1 MTRVPASARKS
12 RSKQSGKPGARKG
25 RGWPTDLVSVTEELA
40 LALSMMQATL
50 DSTTDAIVVT
60 DLNGNVRNF
69 NEKYCEMMG
78 VTREQLKKAD
88 VGKLRL
94 KFSQRFK
101 DPEGFVARVMEIYR
115 TKPFQ
120 TFEVFEWKDGTILER
135 YSQIQ
140 LLNKKPVGRVW
151 SFRDVTERKRAEEK
165 VEAAK
170 IAAERANKAKDDFL
184 ALLSHEL
191 RTPLTPALAA
201 ASYLAEHANELPE
214 FREEIVAVLRNVQ
227 LEARLID
234 DLLDVTRIARGKIEL
249 CREIV
254 DAHALVGDALEV
266 GQREMREKQIALTMN
281 LNATDHYVR
290 VDPVRIRQVFWNLMN
305 NAVKFTSSGGRIAIR
320 TLNECNRFIFEISD
334 TGIGIEREKQRDIFK
349 AFEQAERS
357 ITRQF
362 GGLGLGLAIS
372 KTLLDLHGGT
382 INVASEGKDCGAT
395 FRVELEA
402 APAPAVVV
410 ALGNGKKPAVSRNL
424 QVLVVDDHA
433 DTREI
438 LSRLLIRCGHD
449 VAAVDTA
456 RGALDLVNTRSFDAL
471 ISDIGLPDS
480 SGYDLVREVKQRQR
494 VKGIALS
501 GFGTE
506 QDIRRSKEAGFDYHL
521 TKPVNF
527 QNLRELLQ
535 RLTD

>member
-1 MTRVPASARKS
+1 MSASARKS

-25 RGWPTDLVSVTEELA
+25 RGRPTELVSVTEE

-69 NEKYCEMMG
+69 NEKYCKMMG
-78 VTREQLKKAD
+78 VTRKQLKNAD
-88 VGKLRL
+88 VRKLRL

-115 TKPFQ
+115 TKPLQ

-140 LLNKKPVGRVW
+140 LLNKQPVGRVW
-151 SFRDVTERKRAEEK
+151 SFRDVTERKRAEENL
-165 VEAAK
+165 EAAK
-170 IAAERANKAKDDFL
+170 VAAERANKAKDAFL

-201 ASYLAEHANELPE
+201 ASYLAEHAEELPE
-214 FREEIVAVLRNVQ
+214 YRDEIVAVLRNVQ

-249 CREIV
+249 CREVV

-266 GQREMREKQIALTMN
+266 GQREMREKRIALTMD

-320 TLNECNRFIFEISD
+320 TLNEANRFIFEISD

-382 INVASEGKDCGAT
+382 IQVASEGKDRGAT
-395 FRVELEA
+395 FRVGLELA
-402 APAPAVVV
+402 SAPAITVSK
-410 ALGNGKKPAVSRNL
+410 GNGEKPAVTRNL

-433 DTREI
+433 DTRDI

-449 VAAVDTA
+449 VAAVDSA
-456 RGALDLVNTRSFDAL
+456 RGALDLVNTRSFDAV

-480 SGYDLVREVKQRQR
+480 SGYDLVRAVKQRQQ

-535 RLTD
+535 KLAG